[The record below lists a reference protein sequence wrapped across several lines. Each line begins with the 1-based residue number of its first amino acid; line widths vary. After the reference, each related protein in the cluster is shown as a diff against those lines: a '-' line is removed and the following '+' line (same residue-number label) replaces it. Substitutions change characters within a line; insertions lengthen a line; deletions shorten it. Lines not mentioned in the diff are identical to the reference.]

1 MTTGGGPAA
10 TVGGAAPVGAPAS
23 VGAPPSSRG
32 PARREAILVAAAD
45 LFSRSGYAAVGMDD
59 IGAAAGVTGP
69 AIYRHF
75 DGKAAVLASVFDRII
90 DAVAPAEGRA
100 TAADPA
106 ERLRTLVALY
116 AGGVADR
123 RRLMAVFVR
132 EVHHLPLEHGAR
144 LRERQRALVHRWR
157 DLLQAVHP
165 DWSGERVR
173 TTVHGVFGLLN
184 AVGTFDSPL
193 PDAELADQLAV
204 LATAALELGP
214 G

>member
-1 MTTGGGPAA
+1 MTTAGAGSAA
-10 TVGGAAPVGAPAS
+10 TVGAAAAVSTSPGA
-23 VGAPPSSRG
+23 RG

-59 IGAAAGVTGP
+59 IGVAAGVTGP

-90 DAVAPAEGRA
+90 DAVAPAENPD
-100 TAADPA
+100 AAAGAA
-106 ERLRTLVALY
+106 ERLQMLVRTY
-116 AGGVADR
+116 ANGVADR

-144 LRERQRALVHRWR
+144 LRERQRALVHHWR

-165 DWSGERVR
+165 GWSAERVR

-193 PDAELADQLAV
+193 PDAELADQLTA
-204 LATAALELGP
+204 LGTAALDLG
-214 G
+214 